1 MQIGLFWTDQR
12 LRWDPSNYGGLNE
25 TRVNAEP
32 GEKHFIWTPDVQM
45 YEDGNVRLYDS
56 FKRDWCVLT
65 NMGEIEMVMKGI
77 LTVKFNM
84 KLASFPYD
92 EQNITLNFDL
102 FHFSK
107 NIAVLYPKNLD
118 DETSAIM
125 IS

>member
-1 MQIGLFWTDQR
+1 
-12 LRWDPSNYGGLNE
+12 
-25 TRVNAEP
+25 
-32 GEKHFIWTPDVQM
+32 
-45 YEDGNVRLYDS
+45 
-56 FKRDWCVLT
+56 
-65 NMGEIEMVMKGI
+65 MKGI

-118 DETSAIM
+118 DETSAIR